1 MRKRIVWPVIL
12 LLALV
17 LCACGGKSFFS
28 ADDVE
33 MLLDA
38 GAFGDSDMEELDD
51 DILLMLYGID
61 EETVLKCDGYLAANT
76 SVSADEVALFVMQ
89 DEEAAE
95 AAVEACRKRLNAQL
109 DMCRTYCPDAV
120 PRLEHA
126 YLRRLDNTVLLAVGD
141 SAFIA
146 ELMKG

>member
-1 MRKRIVWPVIL
+1 MRKKVLLPMVL

-17 LCACGGKSFFS
+17 LCACGKSYFS
-28 ADDVE
+28 ADDVD

-51 DILLMLYGID
+51 DVLLMLYGID
-61 EETVLKCDGYLAANT
+61 PATVLKCDGYLAANT
-76 SVSADEVALFVMQ
+76 SVSADEVVLFIMQ

-146 ELMKG
+146 ELMK

>member
-1 MRKRIVWPVIL
+1 MRKRSVLPVIL

-17 LCACGGKSFFS
+17 LCACGGKSYFS
-28 ADDVE
+28 ADDVD

-51 DILLMLYGID
+51 DVLLMLYGID

-76 SVSADEVALFVMQ
+76 SVSADEVALFIMK